1 MAAQPLLPEQRRSGG
16 RRRYKPQ
23 QEHKQRRQNGN
34 QNKRDGNIQGSL
46 RRIVPEPERRGPFP
60 CRELG
65 HGDVPVA
72 ARSPVRR
79 YRLADASSRTTR
91 VSMTGRSATARRAT
105 AGLPKATTPAG
116 TSRATTDPAPMSAP
130 APIRTKGRMVTLT
143 PICAAAPIL
152 GPAISWADRSSP

>member
-79 YRLADASSRTTR
+79 YRLADASSGTTR

-105 AGLPKATTPAG
+105 AGWPQ
-116 TSRATTDPAPMSAP
+116 ATTDPAPMSAP
-130 APIRTKGRMVTLT
+130 APILTKGRMVTLT
-143 PICAAAPIL
+143 PICAPAPIL
-152 GPAISWADRSSP
+152 GPAISWADRLSPG